1 MTQPELLKLLRIL
14 SAVETAM
21 LCKGTGWPEHLF
33 DDLSWIMAL
42 VEREVLD
49 NGNCDPTL

>member
-1 MTQPELLKLLRIL
+1 MTKPELLALLRLL

-21 LCKGTGWPEHLF
+21 LCKVEKWPDHMI
-33 DDLSWIMAL
+33 DDLEHFMGII
-42 VEREVLD
+42 EREILG